1 MYKKDEIKRYKSSI
15 QKIIFNI
22 CFPTSMN
29 FSLFRADIFSN
40 VNFYWYLSIDKFIKS
55 LLYIFIIYYSFY
67 TTIVPRQIISYSDL
81 WTSSCE

>member
-55 LLYIFIIYYSFY
+55 LLYIFIIYNIY
-67 TTIVPRQIISYSDL
+67 
-81 WTSSCE
+81 